1 MRLSPSRPLCHL
13 AVLLSAFALSLLLLF
28 GLVYTFLPSLAF
40 NFGAICVV
48 LFESSFLVAL
58 LCYEGRARP
67 LEVLQP
73 RFVRPLALP
82 GMDPEDVWVEVEATT
97 LPSGTTAIAMSMF
110 LLLDGSLVGREVS
123 AIAAG
128 ESIAEALARVAVI
141 MQIDGLRC
149 IYILT
154 GDPTGAGPSCPP
166 ETVRALVGEGIIQ
179 IASTR
184 S

>member
-1 MRLSPSRPLCHL
+1 MRLNPSRPLCHL
-13 AVLLSAFALSLLLLF
+13 AVLLSAFGLSLLLLL

-40 NFGAICVV
+40 DFGAICVV
-48 LFESSFLVAL
+48 LFESSFLAAV

-73 RFVRPLALP
+73 RFVRPLTLP
-82 GMDPEDVWVEVEATT
+82 GMDPEDVWAEIEATT

-110 LLLDGSLVGREVS
+110 LLLDGSLVEREVS

-128 ESIAEALARVAVI
+128 ESVAEALVRVAVA
-141 MQIDGLRC
+141 MQMCGLRC

-154 GDPTGAGPSCPP
+154 GDPNGDEPSCPP
-166 ETVRALVGEGIIQ
+166 ETVRVLVGDGIIQ

-184 S
+184 T